1 MATEV
6 IRQSVRYYLPD
17 SPAKDHF
24 ITNDFFNNT
33 INCLLTNITE
43 LDSINAVTDNEISRT
58 GGGGYNE
65 TITQLS
71 RTTSTTNYNQL
82 KDINSRI
89 KKQKIIT
96 ANDIGVIY
104 NIAKLLLQ
112 QMNRKSDDY
121 WAGPC
126 KLVCQAKCQST
137 CQISCQ
143 SCHGGTCH
151 DKKCGGGF

>member
-6 IRQSVRYYLPD
+6 IRQSVRYYIPD
-17 SPAKDHF
+17 SPNKDNF

-43 LDSINAVTDNEISRT
+43 LDSINAVTANEISRKS
-58 GGGGYNE
+58 GGGYNE
-65 TITQLS
+65 TITQFS

-82 KDINSRI
+82 RNINNRI
-89 KKQKIIT
+89 QKQKIIT

-104 NIAKLLLQ
+104 NIAKYLLQ
-112 QMNRKSDDY
+112 QMNSKSDTY

-126 KLVCQAKCQST
+126 KLVCQTYCQST

-151 DKKCGGGF
+151 DKSCGGGF

>member
-6 IRQSVRYYLPD
+6 IRQSVKYYLPD
-17 SPAKDHF
+17 SPAKNNI

-43 LDSINAVTDNEISRT
+43 LDSINAVTDNEIARKS
-58 GGGGYNE
+58 GNGYGT

-71 RTTSTTNYNQL
+71 TTTSTTSYKQL
-82 KDINSRI
+82 KNINNNI
-89 KKQKIIT
+89 QKQKIIT
-96 ANDIGVIY
+96 ANDIGLIY

-112 QMNRKSDDY
+112 QMNAKSDDY

-126 KLVCQAKCQST
+126 KLVCQASCQST

>member
-6 IRQSVRYYLPD
+6 IRQSVKYYLPD
-17 SPAKDHF
+17 SPPKDHF

-43 LDSINAVTDNEISRT
+43 LDSINAVTDNEISRK
-58 GGGGYNE
+58 GGNGYSE

-71 RTTSTTNYNQL
+71 RTTSANYNHL
-82 KDINSRI
+82 KDINN
-89 KKQKIIT
+89 KVQKQKIIT
-96 ANDIGVIY
+96 ANDIGIIY

-112 QMNRKSDDY
+112 QMNSKSDDY

-126 KLVCQAKCQST
+126 KLVCQASCQST

-143 SCHGGTCH
+143 SCHSGTCH

>member
-6 IRQSVRYYLPD
+6 IRQSVKYYLPD

-33 INCLLTNITE
+33 INCLLINITE
-43 LDSINAVTDNEISRT
+43 LDSINAVTDNEISRK
-58 GGGGYNE
+58 GGNGYNE

-71 RTTSTTNYNQL
+71 RTTSANYNHL
-82 KDINSRI
+82 KDINN
-89 KKQKIIT
+89 KVQKQKIIT
-96 ANDIGVIY
+96 ANDIGTIY

-112 QMNRKSDDY
+112 QMNFKSDYY
-121 WAGPC
+121 WASPC
-126 KLVCQAKCQST
+126 KLVCQASCQST

>member
-6 IRQSVRYYLPD
+6 IRQSVKYYLPD
-17 SPAKDHF
+17 SPVKDNY
-24 ITNDFFNNT
+24 IRNDFFNNT

-43 LDSINAVTDNEISRT
+43 LDSINAITNNEISRKS
-58 GGGGYNE
+58 GNGYNE

-82 KDINSRI
+82 KSINNKIQR
-89 KKQKIIT
+89 QNIIT
-96 ANDIGVIY
+96 ANDVGIIY

-112 QMNRKSDDY
+112 QMNSKTDDY

-126 KLVCQAKCQST
+126 KLVCQASCQAT

-143 SCHGGTCH
+143 SCHSGTCH

>member
-6 IRQSVRYYLPD
+6 IRQSVKYYLPD
-17 SPAKDHF
+17 SPVKDNY
-24 ITNDFFNNT
+24 IRNDFFNNT

-43 LDSINAVTDNEISRT
+43 LDSINAITNNEISRKS
-58 GGGGYNE
+58 GNGYNE

-82 KDINSRI
+82 KTINNI
-89 KKQKIIT
+89 IQKQNIIT
-96 ANDIGVIY
+96 ANDVGIIY

-112 QMNRKSDDY
+112 QMNSKTDDY

-126 KLVCQAKCQST
+126 KLVCQASCQAT

-143 SCHGGTCH
+143 SCHSGTCH

>member
-6 IRQSVRYYLPD
+6 IRQSVKYYLPD
-17 SPAKDHF
+17 SPTKNNY
-24 ITNDFFNNT
+24 IQNTFFNNT

-43 LDSINAVTDNEISRT
+43 LDSINAVTSNEISRKS
-58 GGGGYNE
+58 GNGYNE

-82 KDINSRI
+82 KTINS
-89 KKQKIIT
+89 KIQRNNLIT
-96 ANDIGVIY
+96 ANDVGIIY

-112 QMNRKSDDY
+112 QMNAKNDDY
-121 WAGPC
+121 WSGPC
-126 KLVCQAKCQST
+126 KLVCQAACQST
-137 CQISCQ
+137 CQLACQ

>member
-6 IRQSVRYYLPD
+6 IRQSVRYYIPD
-17 SPAKDHF
+17 SPNKDNF
-24 ITNDFFNNT
+24 VTNDFFNNT

-43 LDSINAVTDNEISRT
+43 LDSINAVTANEISRKS
-58 GGGGYNE
+58 GGGYNE

-71 RTTSTTNYNQL
+71 RITSTTNYNQL

-89 KKQKIIT
+89 QKQKIIT
-96 ANDIGVIY
+96 ANDIGLIY
-104 NIAKLLLQ
+104 NIAKYLLQ
-112 QMNRKSDDY
+112 QMNANSDYY

-126 KLVCQAKCQST
+126 TLVCQVSCQSG

-143 SCHGGTCH
+143 SCYGGTCH
-151 DKKCGGGF
+151 DKSCRW

>member
-6 IRQSVRYYLPD
+6 IRQSVKYYLPD

-24 ITNDFFNNT
+24 ITNDFFNNI

-43 LDSINAVTDNEISRT
+43 LDSINAVTDNEISRK
-58 GGGGYNE
+58 GGNGYNE

-71 RTTSTTNYNQL
+71 RTTSANYNHL
-82 KDINSRI
+82 KDINN
-89 KKQKIIT
+89 KVQKQKIIT
-96 ANDIGVIY
+96 ANDIGIIY

-112 QMNRKSDDY
+112 QMNSKFNSKSVDY

-126 KLVCQAKCQST
+126 KLVCQASCQST

-143 SCHGGTCH
+143 SCH

>member
-6 IRQSVRYYLPD
+6 IRQSVRYYIPD
-17 SPAKDHF
+17 SPNKDNF
-24 ITNDFFNNT
+24 VTNDFFNNT

-43 LDSINAVTDNEISRT
+43 LDSINAVTANEISRKS
-58 GGGGYNE
+58 GGGYNE

-82 KDINSRI
+82 RDINSRI
-89 KKQKIIT
+89 QKQKIIT
-96 ANDIGVIY
+96 ANDIDLIY
-104 NIAKLLLQ
+104 NIAKYLLQ
-112 QMNRKSDDY
+112 QMNSKSDTY

-126 KLVCQAKCQST
+126 KLVCQASCQTT

-143 SCHGGTCH
+143 SCYGGTCH
-151 DKKCGGGF
+151 DKHCSW